1 MRIVVTRLPKKEGLL
16 KYERQSRRGGVG
28 APPFL
33 FLDFFGD
40 TTGMKGTILPWILYV
55 MFVCYHGRM
64 EFLRRMFRLSNR
76 EVTRVV
82 SSVNSDVIVH
92 SYRRRIRDIDSLKKY
107 DQGEKKIDAPD
118 LRTVVQNV

>member
-1 MRIVVTRLPKKEGLL
+1 
-16 KYERQSRRGGVG
+16 
-28 APPFL
+28 
-33 FLDFFGD
+33 
-40 TTGMKGTILPWILYV
+40 
-55 MFVCYHGRM
+55 M